1 MRETTARNSETGIGG
16 AGVSVMVT
24 IGVPEQ

>member
-1 MRETTARNSETGIGG
+1 MRATTARNSETGIGG

-24 IGVPEQ
+24 MEFPER